1 METVDHEWRAMSIP
15 ASPAVQFTE
24 RQGQYGLAFEEVGRE
39 GALGQQRIGGEGLA
53 ADVFEL
59 VEERNDGADLVG
71 ALRLVVGA
79 ELQADFFW
87 V

>member
-1 METVDHEWRAMSIP
+1 MGV
-15 ASPAVQFTE
+15 
-24 RQGQYGLAFEEVGRE
+24 AFEEVGRE

-79 ELQADFFW
+79 ELQGDFFW